1 MQLDQLGLQ
10 VKMPQVK
17 NDGMDDLDQG
27 YASVLCKNCVWLL
40 FSFTIVT

>member
-17 NDGMDDLDQG
+17 NDGIDDLDLG
-27 YASVLCKNCVWLL
+27 YANFYVKSVCGFYSVSPL
-40 FSFTIVT
+40 